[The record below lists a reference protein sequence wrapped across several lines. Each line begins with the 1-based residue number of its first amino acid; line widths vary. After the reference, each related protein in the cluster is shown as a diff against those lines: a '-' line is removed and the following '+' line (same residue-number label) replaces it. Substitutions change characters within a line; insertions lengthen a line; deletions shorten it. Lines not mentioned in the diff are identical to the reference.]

1 MCLIRFTQHL
11 GYFVLEVLTKIRE
24 SLGFRLTH
32 KSKSDMLDKMHN
44 SPLWYFVWAL
54 TVGLSAIYVLG
65 KVFTPEGLSIIDYSA
80 MIYVTGS
87 IALEMYLSP
96 SLNREDATVQ

>member
-1 MCLIRFTQHL
+1 
-11 GYFVLEVLTKIRE
+11 
-24 SLGFRLTH
+24 
-32 KSKSDMLDKMHN
+32 MLDNIHN
-44 SPLWYFVWAL
+44 SPLWYFVWAV

-80 MIYVTGS
+80 MIFVTGS

-96 SLNREDATVQ
+96 KLKREDVPVQ

>member
-1 MCLIRFTQHL
+1 
-11 GYFVLEVLTKIRE
+11 
-24 SLGFRLTH
+24 
-32 KSKSDMLDKMHN
+32 MLDNINN
-44 SPLWYFVWAL
+44 SPLWYFVWAV

-80 MIYVTGS
+80 MIFVTGS

-96 SLNREDATVQ
+96 KLKREDATVQ